1 MRSFNSHDLLVEHN
15 FDLNEN
21 CQNNMGDIL
30 FMVDILLD
38 NEANNLFIDYNK
50 DFIVDIFDLYHFI
63 EKLNLNWFYKFLKF

>member
-1 MRSFNSHDLLVEHN
+1 
-15 FDLNEN
+15 
-21 CQNNMGDIL
+21 MGDIL

-63 EKLNLNWFYKFLKF
+63 EKLNLN